1 MDNAIIYSL
10 LGIVI
15 LIGIIIFTF
24 NTSSNNKPKN
34 IKTKSQ
40 KRAEILD
47 TCKTQL
53 QKALVPLKD
62 DKEAILKKKSEM
74 LKKISNEL
82 SRNIFF
88 DNNEIKE
95 IIAELAKN

>member
-62 DKEAILKKKSEM
+62 DKEARLKKKSEM
-74 LKKISNEL
+74 LKKIL
-82 SRNIFF
+82 
-88 DNNEIKE
+88 
-95 IIAELAKN
+95 LYQLV